1 MHCSADW
8 AIMFSRSTLIPDSSS
23 TLFIFLFR
31 AIRLSGSDEEPG
43 LLKLINPVKR
53 EGKPDLADIELWPR
67 CVPEGMVFKVI
78 TVLIVMTA
86 IILTIDCVHSVDSDG
101 IVAFIAL
108 LMTDLVLDIVMTKN
122 MTIRVRMRV
131 RVRVI

>member
-1 MHCSADW
+1 M
-8 AIMFSRSTLIPDSSS
+8 
-23 TLFIFLFR
+23 
-31 AIRLSGSDEEPG
+31 
-43 LLKLINPVKR
+43 
-53 EGKPDLADIELWPR
+53 ADIELWPR

-86 IILTIDCVHSVDSDG
+86 IILTIDCVYSVDSDG

-108 LMTDLVLDIVMTKN
+108 LMTDLISDIVMTKN

-131 RVRVI
+131 RVI